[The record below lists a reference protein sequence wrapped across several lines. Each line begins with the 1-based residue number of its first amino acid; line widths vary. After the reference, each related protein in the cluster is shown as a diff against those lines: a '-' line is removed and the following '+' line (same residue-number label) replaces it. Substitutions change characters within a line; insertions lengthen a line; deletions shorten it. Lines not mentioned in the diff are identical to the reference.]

1 MQKILNIYV
10 IYGIIL
16 SNNQFERT
24 MQMLQFLL
32 TICDEQYHSRIEYIY
47 NRFHDDM
54 MRFAVSKFRTMNSR
68 NPVLDAEDAV
78 QRAYLRIT
86 KYIHNLQ
93 FPMHDNKLR
102 CYVFSVVLHEVI
114 RISEENV
121 KDLEFR
127 EEIFVDDGYNIID
140 DIDIKLMYEDVVK
153 AIENLDPVYSTT
165 LLLKYERGLTP
176 AQIAEMMEIPEK
188 TVYTRLSRGKK
199 MLRDAL
205 KGE

>member
-1 MQKILNIYV
+1 
-10 IYGIIL
+10 
-16 SNNQFERT
+16 
-24 MQMLQFLL
+24 MLQFLL
-32 TICDEQYHSRIEYIY
+32 TICDEKYHSRIEYIY
-47 NRFHDDM
+47 NHFHDDM
-54 MRFAVSKFRTMNSR
+54 MRFAVSKFQTMNSH

-114 RISEENV
+114 RITEENE
-121 KDLEFR
+121 KNFEFR
-127 EEIFVDDGYNIID
+127 EEIFVDDGYNIIE
-140 DIDIKLMYEDVVK
+140 DIDIQLMYEDVVK
-153 AIENLDPVYSTT
+153 AIENLEPVYSVT
-165 LLLKYERGLTP
+165 LLLKYERGLSSKE
-176 AQIAEMMEIPEK
+176 IAEMMEIPEK

-205 KGE
+205 KGEGYGQDY

>member
-1 MQKILNIYV
+1 
-10 IYGIIL
+10 
-16 SNNQFERT
+16 
-24 MQMLQFLL
+24 MLQFLL
-32 TICDEQYHSRIEYIY
+32 TLCDEKYHSRIEYIY

-127 EEIFVDDGYNIID
+127 EEIFVDDGYNVIE

-176 AQIAEMMEIPEK
+176 VQIAEMMEIPEK

-205 KGE
+205 KGEWYG

>member
-1 MQKILNIYV
+1 M
-10 IYGIIL
+10 
-16 SNNQFERT
+16 SNDQFERT
-24 MQMLQFLL
+24 TPMLQFLL
-32 TICDEQYHSRIEYIY
+32 TICDEKYHSRIEYIY
-47 NRFHDDM
+47 NHFHDDM
-54 MRFAVSKFRTMNSR
+54 MRFAVSKFNTMNSN

-114 RISEENV
+114 RITEENE
-121 KDLEFR
+121 KNFEFR
-127 EEIFVDDGYNIID
+127 EEIFVDDGYNIIE

-153 AIENLDPVYSTT
+153 AIENLDPVYSVT

-176 AQIAEMMEIPEK
+176 TEIAEMMEIPEK

>member
-1 MQKILNIYV
+1 
-10 IYGIIL
+10 
-16 SNNQFERT
+16 
-24 MQMLQFLL
+24 MLQFLL
-32 TICDEQYHSRIEYIY
+32 TICDEKYHSRIEYIY

-54 MRFAVSKFRTMNSR
+54 MRFAVSKFRTMDSH

-114 RISEENV
+114 RISEENT
-121 KDLEFR
+121 KNLPFC
-127 EEIFVDDGYNIID
+127 EEIFFDDGYNIIE
-140 DIDIKLMYEDVVK
+140 DIDMGLMYEDVVK
-153 AIENLDPVYSTT
+153 AIENLDLVYSVT
-165 LLLKYERGLTP
+165 LLLRYENGLSP
-176 AQIAEMMEIPEK
+176 KEIAEMMEISEK

>member
-1 MQKILNIYV
+1 M
-10 IYGIIL
+10 

-24 MQMLQFLL
+24 TPMLQFLL
-32 TICDEQYHSRIEYIY
+32 TLCDEKYHSRIEYIY

-54 MRFAVSKFRTMNSR
+54 MRFAVSKFRTMDSH

-86 KYIHNLQ
+86 KYIHNLR

-114 RISEENV
+114 RITEENE
-121 KDLEFR
+121 KNFEFR
-127 EEIFVDDGYNIID
+127 EEIFVDDGYNIIE

-153 AIENLDPVYSTT
+153 AIENLDPVYSVT

-176 AQIAEMMEIPEK
+176 TEIAEMMEIPEK

>member
-1 MQKILNIYV
+1 
-10 IYGIIL
+10 
-16 SNNQFERT
+16 
-24 MQMLQFLL
+24 MLQFLL

-54 MRFAVSKFRTMNSR
+54 MRFAVSKFRTMGSR

-86 KYIHNLQ
+86 QYIDKLE
-93 FPMHDNKLR
+93 FPIHDKKLK
-102 CYVFSVVLHEVI
+102 CYVFSVVLHEVL
-114 RISEENV
+114 RISEENT
-121 KDLEFR
+121 KNLPFR
-127 EEIFVDDGYNIID
+127 EEIFFDDGYNIIE
-140 DIDIKLMYEDVVK
+140 DIDIQLMYEDVVK
-153 AIENLDPVYSTT
+153 AIENLEPVFSVT
-165 LLLKYERGLTP
+165 LLLKYERGLSP
-176 AQIAEMMEIPEK
+176 KEIAEMMEIPEK

>member
-1 MQKILNIYV
+1 
-10 IYGIIL
+10 
-16 SNNQFERT
+16 
-24 MQMLQFLL
+24 MLQFLL
-32 TICDEQYHSRIEYIY
+32 TLCDEKYHSRIEYIY

-54 MRFAVSKFRTMNSR
+54 MRFAVSKFNTMNSN

-114 RISEENV
+114 RITEENE
-121 KDLEFR
+121 KNFEFR
-127 EEIFVDDGYNIID
+127 EEIFVDDGYNIIE
-140 DIDIKLMYEDVVK
+140 DIDIQLMYEDVVK
-153 AIENLDPVYSTT
+153 AIENLDPVYSVT
-165 LLLKYERGLTP
+165 LLLKYERGLSP
-176 AQIAEMMEIPEK
+176 KEIAEMMEIPEK